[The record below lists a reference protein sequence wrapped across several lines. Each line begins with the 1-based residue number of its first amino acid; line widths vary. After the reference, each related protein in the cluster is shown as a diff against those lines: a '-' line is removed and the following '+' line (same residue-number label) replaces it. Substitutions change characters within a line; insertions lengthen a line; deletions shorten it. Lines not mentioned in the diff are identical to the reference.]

1 MNGTFRLTRVAGV
14 DINVHYT
21 WVFAFALITWTLAD
35 NWFPADYPRWA
46 AATYWLTAA
55 IAALTLFASI
65 LVHELA
71 HSVVAI
77 ARGMPVRSITLF
89 IFGGVSDIGGETR
102 SARDEFVIAIV
113 GPLSS
118 LGLSLIG
125 FLVLRSGVVG
135 DDSPVE
141 GVLIYFTVANLFV
154 GVFNLLPGFP
164 LDGGR
169 VLRAILWGSMGDMS
183 RATRIAATVG
193 IGFGWLLVGG
203 GVVIAITDNVISGLW
218 MGFVGWY
225 LKDSAASVRR
235 GSRRRTL
242 YDVPV
247 STVMSKPER
256 PVDPGTSISDLVDEY
271 MISYTRR
278 SVPVVASGRV
288 VGIVALQDLEAVHRD
303 LWSQTPVS
311 AVMTGPPLIVVRPDD
326 SVAAAVGLIANHRVN
341 QVLVMDGDELV
352 GIVSRNWAIQTM
364 GR

>member
-1 MNGTFRLTRVAGV
+1 
-14 DINVHYT
+14 
-21 WVFAFALITWTLAD
+21 
-35 NWFPADYPRWA
+35 
-46 AATYWLTAA
+46 
-55 IAALTLFASI
+55 
-65 LVHELA
+65 
-71 HSVVAI
+71 
-77 ARGMPVRSITLF
+77 
-89 IFGGVSDIGGETR
+89 
-102 SARDEFVIAIV
+102 
-113 GPLSS
+113 
-118 LGLSLIG
+118 
-125 FLVLRSGVVG
+125 
-135 DDSPVE
+135 
-141 GVLIYFTVANLFV
+141 
-154 GVFNLLPGFP
+154 
-164 LDGGR
+164 
-169 VLRAILWGSMGDMS
+169 LRAILWGSMGDMS

-271 MISYTRR
+271 MIPYTRR